1 MSKSIMS
8 NKKTGQV
15 FPKKSQKKRKDKKH
29 FGFRYGDGSN
39 PNSKK
44 GVDFIN
50 DGYPLE
56 LRHKSTIKQKIMDDL
71 TNEELRDIIR

>member
-15 FPKKSQKKRKDKKH
+15 FPKKSSKKSKNKKH
-29 FGFRYGDGSN
+29 FGNRYGDGSN
-39 PNSKK
+39 PHAKK

-50 DGYPLE
+50 DGYPFE
-56 LRHKSTIKQKIMDDL
+56 LRHKSVIKQKMMDDL
-71 TNEELRDIIR
+71 TNEELRNLSF